1 MASPLIRYW
10 RVLNEWKY
18 GEKFFR
24 TIGMIYNCTKKSCS
38 SKIRDFK
45 IYIFKGKESEKKIL
59 NGFFFH
65 KTSIL
70 WVFRLK
76 FLVFLFSRMM
86 KNLKSNDFY
95 KTLPKFF
102 SDFKFLEHS
111 LKKSMLKILANC
123 HIKPLFSPVIFWKSW
138 DFKSFS
144 FKV

>member
-1 MASPLIRYW
+1 MNENMVKNFLEQLEWFTIVQK
-10 RVLNEWKY
+10 RVAVLRL
-18 GEKFFR
+18 G
-24 TIGMIYNCTKKSCS
+24 I
-38 SKIRDFK
+38 SK
-45 IYIFKGKESEKKIL
+45 YIFKGKESEKTNFKW
-59 NGFFFH
+59 FFFH

-102 SDFKFLEHS
+102 SDLKFLEHS

-123 HIKPLFSPVIFWKSW
+123 HIKPLFHLWFLWKSW